1 MERKCLSVLK
11 RRPNTITGCTERQK
25 ILQKQE
31 GIPEKEIISIFL
43 VCIRFILNMVQRANE
58 EIILPILSMQKKSM
72 DKMKKFD
79 MI

>member
-1 MERKCLSVLK
+1 MFIRSKTTAKYYYRMHRKA
-11 RRPNTITGCTERQK
+11 K

-58 EIILPILSMQKKSM
+58 EIILPILSMLKKSM

>member
-11 RRPNTITGCTERQK
+11 QRLNTIIGCTERQK

-31 GIPEKEIISIFL
+31 GILEKEIISIFL

-58 EIILPILSMQKKSM
+58 EIILLILNTPKKNM
-72 DKMKKFD
+72 GRMKIFGV
-79 MI
+79 I